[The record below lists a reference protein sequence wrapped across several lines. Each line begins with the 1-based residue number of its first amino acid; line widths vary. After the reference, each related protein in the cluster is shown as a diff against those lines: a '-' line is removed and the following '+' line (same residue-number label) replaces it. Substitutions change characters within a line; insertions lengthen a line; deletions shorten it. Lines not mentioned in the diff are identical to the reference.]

1 MQGFLL
7 NLKLVKYLVMKKF
20 LASFLV
26 PIIVLLVYFVYIFY
40 VNPIKYS
47 LISPLPDFLFIS
59 QNSQASTLNLWEPD
73 IDDLLEGK
81 DKPDVTAT
89 SVLIYDLTTKKTTYS
104 KNPRMKVPLASLTKI
119 MTAVI
124 ALENKKKDDKYI
136 VKKEDLV
143 GEDSMGLTEGEV
155 LTLEELLYG
164 LILHSGNDAA
174 ETIASNYP
182 NGRTSFIKA
191 MNDKAKALGLKD
203 TNFTNPSGLEG
214 DGVQYTTTYDLLVM
228 TNFALTNFPLFA
240 KIAETFEYTIPQNLT
255 HKEFY
260 MQNETN
266 LLSTY
271 PGVKG
276 VKTGYTPEAG
286 LCLIS
291 YLDYKGHKIIAI
303 LLGSSNRRD
312 EMKELLDYSLNVQGI
327 TPPKHS

>member
-1 MQGFLL
+1 M
-7 NLKLVKYLVMKKF
+7 NKF

-26 PIIVLLVYFVYIFY
+26 PIAVLFIYFVYIFY

-47 LISPLPDFLFIS
+47 LVSPLPDFLFIS

-73 IDDLLEGK
+73 IDDLLFGK
-81 DKPDVTAT
+81 NEPEITAT
-89 SVLIYDLTTKKTTYS
+89 SALVYDLTTKKTTYS
-104 KNPRMKVPLASLTKI
+104 KSPRIKVPLASLTKI
-119 MTAVI
+119 MTSIV
-124 ALENKKKDDKYI
+124 ALENKKSDDKYL
-136 VKKEDLV
+136 VRKENLI
-143 GEDSMGLTEGEV
+143 GEDSMGLTEGEI

-164 LILHSGNDAA
+164 LIMHSGNDAA

-182 NGRTSFIKA
+182 RGRAAFIKA
-191 MNDKAKALGLKD
+191 MNDKAKTLGLKD

-214 DGVQYTTTYDLLVM
+214 DGAQYTTTYDLLVM
-228 TNFALTNFPLFA
+228 TNFALSNFPTFA
-240 KIAETFEYTIPQNLT
+240 KIASTFEYTIPQTST

-286 LCLIS
+286 LCLVS
-291 YLDYKGHKIIAI
+291 YLDYNGHRIIAI
-303 LLGSSNRRD
+303 LLGSNNRRD
-312 EMKELLDYSLNVQGI
+312 EMKQLLDYSLSIQGV

>member
-1 MQGFLL
+1 
-7 NLKLVKYLVMKKF
+7 MKKF
-20 LASFLV
+20 LASFLIPV
-26 PIIVLLVYFVYIFY
+26 IVLLIYFIYIFY
-40 VNPIKYS
+40 ISPVKYS
-47 LISPLPDFLFIS
+47 LVSPLPDFLFIS

-73 IDDLLEGK
+73 INDLIKGK
-81 DKPDVTAT
+81 NKPEVTAA
-89 SVLIYDLTTKKTTYS
+89 SALVYDLTTKKTIYA
-104 KNPRMKVPLASLTKI
+104 KNPKIKVPLASLTKI
-119 MTAVI
+119 MTAII
-124 ALENKKKDDKYI
+124 ALENKKQDDKYL

-143 GEDSMGLTEGEV
+143 GEDSMGLTENEV

-164 LILHSGNDAA
+164 LILHSGNDVA

-182 NGRTSFIKA
+182 HGRAAFIKA
-191 MNDKAKALGLKD
+191 MNDKAKTLGLKD

-240 KIAETFEYTIPQNLT
+240 KVAETFEYTIPKTST

-312 EMKELLDYSLNVQGI
+312 EMKELLDYSLAIQGI
-327 TPPKHS
+327 TPPVHD

>member
-1 MQGFLL
+1 
-7 NLKLVKYLVMKKF
+7 MKKF

-26 PIIVLLVYFVYIFY
+26 PVIVLLIYFIYIFY
-40 VNPIKYS
+40 VSPVKYS

-73 IDDLLEGK
+73 IDDLIKGK
-81 DKPDVTAT
+81 DKPEVTAT

-104 KNPRMKVPLASLTKI
+104 KNSRMKVPLASLTKI
-119 MTAVI
+119 MTAII
-124 ALENKKKDDKYI
+124 ALENKKQDDKYL

-182 NGRTSFIKA
+182 SGRVAFIKA
-191 MNDKAKALGLKD
+191 MNDKAKTLGLKD

-240 KIAETFEYTIPQNLT
+240 KVSETFEYTIPKTST

-312 EMKELLDYSLNVQGI
+312 EMKELLDYSLTIQGI
-327 TPPKHS
+327 TPPVHD